1 MKKTI
6 FLLTLI
12 TLLLLAGTALA
23 FAPPPG
29 LQLDWW
35 VMGGGGG
42 QDNGGPL
49 QINATIGQPAIGSS
63 DAGPLTL
70 DWGYWPQRMPKV
82 YQPVILK

>member
-1 MKKTI
+1 MKKTM

-12 TLLLLAGTALA
+12 MLLLLASTALA
-23 FAPPPG
+23 LAPPPG

-42 QDNGGPL
+42 ERSSGPL
-49 QINATIGQPAIGSS
+49 QVNATIGQAAIGST

-70 DWGYWPQRMPKV
+70 DWGYWPQRMPRI
-82 YQPVILK
+82 YQPVIFK